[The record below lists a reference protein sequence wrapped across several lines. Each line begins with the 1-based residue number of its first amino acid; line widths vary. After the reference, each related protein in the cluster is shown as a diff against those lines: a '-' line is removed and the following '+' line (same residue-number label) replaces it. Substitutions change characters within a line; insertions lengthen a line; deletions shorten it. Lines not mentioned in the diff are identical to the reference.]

1 MTRSRTPRKPPPLGV
16 KGSLWVDVDG
26 QALGGQ
32 GRMALLRAV
41 AEQGSITQA
50 ARALGISYKAAW
62 DAIDAMNR
70 LAAQPLVERAAGGRG
85 GGSTRLTAHGLRLMQ
100 RYEQVEAVHQRF
112 VRLLADQGMDLE
124 RELSLLQVLN
134 VKTSARNQWVG
145 TVSAIRAGA
154 VNDEVEV
161 LLTDGPDGQARSN
174 GPHAP
179 GSTPLT
185 AVVTR
190 ESTQALGLQP
200 GRHVIA
206 FVKASAVLLATGLGQ
221 VRVSA
226 RNRLEGTVSQVRPGA
241 VNAEV
246 TVQANNGLPVVA
258 VMTQAAVDSLG
269 LRPGIPVTVL
279 VQASDVILASVS

>member
-1 MTRSRTPRKPPPLGV
+1 MSRSRAPRKPPPLQV

-26 QALGGQ
+26 QALGGH

-70 LAAQPLVERAAGGRG
+70 LAARPLVERAAGGRG
-85 GGSTRLTAHGLRLMQ
+85 GGSTRLTAHGLRLVQ

-124 RELSLLQVLN
+124 REFSLLQVLN

-145 TVSAIRAGA
+145 TVGAIRAGA

-161 LLTDGPDGQARSN
+161 LLADGPHAPDGR
-174 GPHAP
+174 HAP

-185 AVVTR
+185 AVITR

-200 GRHVIA
+200 GQPVIA
-206 FVKASAVLLATGLGQ
+206 FVKASAVLLATGLGP

-246 TVQANNGLPVVA
+246 TVQAANGLPVVA
-258 VMTQAAVDSLG
+258 VVTQAAVDSLG

-279 VQASDVILASVS
+279 VQASDVLLASVS

>member
-1 MTRSRTPRKPPPLGV
+1 MSRSRTPRKPPPLRV
-16 KGSLWVDVDG
+16 RGSLWVDVEG
-26 QALGGQ
+26 QALGGH

-62 DAIDAMNR
+62 DAIDAMNQ

-85 GGSTRLTAHGLRLMQ
+85 GGSTRLTAHGLRLVQ

-145 TVSAIRAGA
+145 TVDAIRAGA

-161 LLTDGPDGQARSN
+161 RLVGAADGRDG
-174 GPHAP
+174 P

-185 AVVTR
+185 AVITR

-200 GRHVIA
+200 GQPVIA
-206 FVKASAVLLATGLGQ
+206 FVKASAVLLATRLGK
-221 VRVSA
+221 VRISA
-226 RNRLEGTVSQVRPGA
+226 RNQLEGSVSHVRPGV

-246 TVQANNGLPVVA
+246 TVQAANGLPVVA
-258 VMTQAAVDSLG
+258 IVTQAAVDALG
-269 LRPGIPVTVL
+269 LGPGSPVTVL